1 MRAEALFDG
10 FRDLTYAYCFG
21 PRTYDLITAD
31 LVDKGGKVLA
41 TTGYLPGGPARDM
54 DPDVGLQSEVGPAD
68 GLTWP
73 LRVFTRRFAQYIQ
86 IDVPGFA
93 ASDSW
98 FHLPPGGSRTVL
110 LRAEPGCEHEP
121 KGRLRA
127 LNSVAQGSVSP

>member
-1 MRAEALFDG
+1 MFGLPRDRWHSPLIHEAL
-10 FRDLTYAYCFG
+10 
-21 PRTYDLITAD
+21 PD
-31 LVDKGGKVLA
+31 LVERRSPGLVYVTSSPSGGDLPFQPDMGVSHYF
-41 TTGYLPGGPARDM
+41 GVGVYLFPLEDM
-54 DPDVGLQSEVGPAD
+54 RRAAP
-68 GLTWP
+68 
-73 LRVFTRRFAQYIQ
+73 RFAQYIQ